1 MRVTNS
7 SIEKLL
13 KEAGIA
19 FQNVND
25 RTDIKEKL
33 VPYGYDDTRIQAMI
47 ENQKDTNVKYLDMLI
62 KYATARECTLN
73 LYEKT
78 EEEKKRYLDLKIMA
92 LNSLPGD
99 KNTGIRERLGINSQ
113 LVLDYKSFVIQCE
126 QFYKHA
132 LNNQDIL
139 DTLTTFGTTE
149 EKLQLGLTG
158 IEDLKLLKRKQK
170 EAQGEAQKATKQ
182 RDKSSKE
189 LDTRYKEL
197 KKVCKVALRD
207 EPQLREVLG
216 FLERSAPL
224 KKKPAEVVPED
235 GTQPIVDSTPS
246 ETKKSTSRKNISQTP
261 SISSEATL
269 SVAPSI
275 PG

>member
-19 FQNVND
+19 FQNIND

-33 VPYGYDDTRIQAMI
+33 VPFGYDDPRIQEMI
-47 ENQKDTNVKYLDMLI
+47 ENHKDTNAKYLNMLI
-62 KYATARECTLN
+62 KYAFSQECTMNLN
-73 LYEKT
+73 EKFI
-78 EEEKKRYLDLKIMA
+78 EETKRYLDLKIMA

-99 KNTGIRERLGINSQ
+99 KNTGIRERLGINSRI
-113 LVLDYKSFVIQCE
+113 LKTYKSFVIQSE

-132 LNNQDIL
+132 LDNQDIL

-170 EAQGEAQKATKQ
+170 EAYGEAQKATKL
-182 RDKSSKE
+182 RDKSSEE
-189 LDTRYKEL
+189 LDSRYKKL

-207 EPQLREVLG
+207 EPQLREILG

-224 KKKPAEVVPED
+224 KKRPAEVVPED
-235 GTQPIVDSTPS
+235 GTQPIVESTSS
-246 ETKKSTSRKNISQTP
+246 EMKKSTSRKNISQTP
-261 SISSEATL
+261 AISSEATL